1 MNKPR
6 ILFLFSDTGGGHRS
20 AAESIIE
27 ALENEFPD
35 SYETKMIDFFREYAP
50 MPYNY
55 APEIYPQLS
64 RMPLMWG
71 LSYKVSDGR
80 NRTNAFYSAIWP
92 YLRRSTRRL
101 LKENPA
107 ELIVSVHQ
115 LINTPILRARVQKD
129 TRFVTVVTDLVST
142 HSAWYHTGADLVI
155 VPTIPAR
162 EKALLNGLDL
172 KKILVIGQ
180 PVAKRYTEFP
190 LSCLD
195 IKIKNNWNIDLPIV
209 LIVGGGEGMGHL
221 DKHAIAIDQA
231 GLECQLIIVTGR
243 NQQLKSTLEN
253 YQWTKPVKIYGFVQ
267 NMPEFMQA
275 SDVLIT
281 KAGPGTISEAFIS
294 GLPLILFSKMPGQ
307 EDGNVSYVVENGAGV
322 WAPEPHQTVA
332 ELKYWLANPDI
343 LKNVAQNALN
353 LAKPGATREIAIA
366 LADQVQKTIIER
378 KKIGV

>member
-162 EKALLNGLDL
+162 EKALLNGLDS

>member
-27 ALENEFPD
+27 ALEIEFPD
-35 SYETKMIDFFREYAP
+35 RFETKMIDFFREYAP

-162 EKALLNGLDL
+162 EKALLKWIRS
-172 KKILVIGQ
+172 KKN
-180 PVAKRYTEFP
+180 
-190 LSCLD
+190 SCYR
-195 IKIKNNWNIDLPIV
+195 PTS
-209 LIVGGGEGMGHL
+209 
-221 DKHAIAIDQA
+221 
-231 GLECQLIIVTGR
+231 C
-243 NQQLKSTLEN
+243 
-253 YQWTKPVKIYGFVQ
+253 
-267 NMPEFMQA
+267 
-275 SDVLIT
+275 
-281 KAGPGTISEAFIS
+281 
-294 GLPLILFSKMPGQ
+294 
-307 EDGNVSYVVENGAGV
+307 
-322 WAPEPHQTVA
+322 
-332 ELKYWLANPDI
+332 
-343 LKNVAQNALN
+343 
-353 LAKPGATREIAIA
+353 
-366 LADQVQKTIIER
+366 
-378 KKIGV
+378 

>member
-27 ALENEFPD
+27 ALENEFPNRF
-35 SYETKMIDFFREYAP
+35 ETKMIDFFREYAP

-55 APEIYPQLS
+55 APDIYPQLS

-155 VPTIPAR
+155 VPTLSAR
-162 EKALLNGLDL
+162 EKALLSGLDS

-190 LSCLD
+190 LSALD
-195 IKIKNNWNIDLPIV
+195 IKNNNNWNVDLPIV

-231 GLECQLIIVTGR
+231 GLNCQLIIVTGR
-243 NQQLKSTLEN
+243 NQQLKDTLEN
-253 YQWTKPVKIYGFVQ
+253 YQWTIPVKIYGFVRD
-267 NMPEFMQA
+267 MPEFMQA

-322 WAPEPHQTVA
+322 WAPEPHQTVSD
-332 ELKYWLANPDI
+332 LKYWLENPDV
-343 LKNVAQNALN
+343 LKNVAKNALN

-378 KKIGV
+378 KKIEV

>member
-27 ALENEFPD
+27 ALEDEFPNRF
-35 SYETKMIDFFREYAP
+35 EIKMIDFFRDYAP

-64 RMPLMWG
+64 RLPLMWG
-71 LSYKVSDGR
+71 LGYKVSDGR
-80 NRTNAFYSAIWP
+80 NRTNAFYNAIWP
-92 YLRRSTRRL
+92 YLRRSTRKL

-155 VPTIPAR
+155 VPTAPAR
-162 EKALLNGLDL
+162 EKALLSGLTSE
-172 KKILVIGQ
+172 KILVIGQ
-180 PVAKRYTEFP
+180 PVAKRYTEF
-190 LSCLD
+190 LQSAIE
-195 IKIKNNWNIDLPIV
+195 IKTKHNWNINLPIV

-221 DKHAIAIDQA
+221 DKHALAIDQA
-231 GLECQLIIVTGR
+231 RLNCQLIIVTGR

-253 YQWTKPVKIYGFVQ
+253 YKWSIPVKIYGFVRD
-267 NMPEFMQA
+267 MPEFMQA

-307 EDGNVSYVVENGAGV
+307 ENGNVGYVVENGAGI
-322 WAPEPHQTVA
+322 WAPEPSQTV
-332 ELKYWLANPDI
+332 EGLKYWLENNQV
-343 LKNVAQNALN
+343 LKKVAQNALM
-353 LAKPGATREIAIA
+353 LAKPEATRKIAIS

-378 KKIGV
+378 KKIRV